1 MAFKRSYRRTFRR
14 TTRRPFLRRRSAFR
28 FRRRAPRSSAFTDY
42 KGNVTT
48 FGFRGRKMRPTLYRR
63 MLYNDTIAKNHYR
76 SLLSETNNLLTEAG
90 NALGL
95 SYTLLPQMDS
105 LGVNN
110 LAFWETGVAQTDISQ
125 TPPTVWAGDI
135 IQRGGAVKCQ
145 IFNPSNTDSIGFK
158 LFTVKTI
165 KNPDQTLF
173 PNASQ
178 VPRMWDP
185 STIPDF
191 ARKVGKVLNSREGT
205 IRVLSTSSVEYKLRV
220 SKIDQDDFRTGAA
233 APFTL
238 VAGNQIVFVLAL
250 YNMSTTTA
258 ITVPVNVSCSIS
270 FSADALT

>member
-14 TTRRPFLRRRSAFR
+14 TTRRPYLRRRGAFTH
-28 FRRRAPRSSAFTDY
+28 RRRGFRSSAFTDY

-76 SLLSETNNLLTEAG
+76 SLLSETSTTATEAG

-95 SYTLLPQMDS
+95 AYVFLPQMDQI
-105 LGVNN
+105 GVNN
-110 LAFWETGVAQTDISQ
+110 MAFWDTGVAQTDLSIS
-125 TPPTVWAGDI
+125 PPTVWAGDI

-145 IFNPSNTDSIGFK
+145 IFNPSNTDSVGFK

-165 KNPDQTLF
+165 KNPDLALF
-173 PNASQ
+173 PNAAQ
-178 VPRMWDP
+178 VPRLWDP

-191 ARKVGKVLNSREGT
+191 ARKVGKVLMSREGT
-205 IRVLSTSSVEYKLRV
+205 IRVPSSSSVEYKLRV
-220 SKIDQDDFRTGAA
+220 SKIDQAEFRVAGS
-233 APFTL
+233 PNVL
-238 VAGNQIVFVLAL
+238 VAGNQIMFLLVV
-250 YNMSTTTA
+250 YNLSTTTA
-258 ITVPVNVSCSIS
+258 IDTVVNTSSSQS

>member
-1 MAFKRSYRRTFRR
+1 MAFRRSYRTFRR
-14 TTRRPFLRRRSAFR
+14 TTRRPFLRRRGAFR
-28 FRRRAPRSSAFTDY
+28 FRRRGTRSSAFTDY
-42 KGNVTT
+42 KGNVSS

-76 SLLSETNNLLTEAG
+76 SLLSETSTTATEAG

-95 SYTLLPQMDS
+95 AYVFLPQMDQI
-105 LGVNN
+105 GANN
-110 LAFWETGVAQTDISQ
+110 MAFWDTGVAQTDLSIS
-125 TPPTVWAGDI
+125 PPTVWAGDI

-145 IFNPSNTDSIGFK
+145 IFNPSNTDSVGFK
-158 LFTVKTI
+158 LFTVKTV
-165 KNPDQTLF
+165 KNPDLTLF

-205 IRVLSTSSVEYKLRV
+205 IRVLSSSSVEYKLRV

-238 VAGNQIVFVLAL
+238 VGGNQIIFVLAL
-250 YNMSTTTA
+250 YNLSINTA
-258 ITVPVNVSCSIS
+258 INCVVNVSCSIS